1 MKNKSIKYPLTNTVL
16 DNDDIESGVKVLKSK
31 WITMGRETLK
41 FENTF
46 SKKISNRPS
55 IMVNSGSS
63 ANLLI
68 FQCLINP
75 KINKLKKDDEVLIPA
90 ICWSTSLWPIIQSG
104 LKVKF
109 VDIDSKTLN
118 LDLDDFEKKITK
130 KTKALM
136 LVHAMGNCAD
146 MEKIVRICK
155 KKKIILIEDTC
166 EALGSEYEGKQLGTF
181 GDFSSYSFF
190 YSHHIT
196 SGEGGMICAKSKKD
210 ADVIRT
216 LRSHGWQ
223 RAISKKK
230 SNSWSFINSGFN
242 LRPTDISASIGNS
255 QIKKLKN
262 IKRIRRDNFK
272 LIRNTLLADKKFSD
286 KFDIIEESPKNSIIW
301 FGVPIILKSNKKNY
315 KNRVTKKLNNFGID
329 TRPLISGNF
338 ANQTAVKL
346 YKLKITNDL
355 KNADYIDSNSF
366 FIGLH
371 NTKTS
376 MKSILYVKKALYA
389 SL

>member
-1 MKNKSIKYPLTNTVL
+1 MKNNLVNYPLTNTVL
-16 DNDDIESGVKVLKSK
+16 DNSDIKSAIRVLKSK
-31 WITMGRETLK
+31 WITMGRETSQ

-46 SKKISNRPS
+46 SKEISKNYS

-75 KINKLKKDDEVLIPA
+75 MVKKLKRNDEILIPA
-90 ICWSTSLWPIIQSG
+90 ICWSTSLWPIVQSG
-104 LKVKF
+104 LKPKF
-109 VDIDSKTLN
+109 VDIDPSTLN
-118 LDLDDFEKKITK
+118 IDINDFKKKITK

-136 LVHAMGNCAD
+136 LVHALGNCAD
-146 MEKIVRICK
+146 MNKIVQICK
-155 KKKIILIEDTC
+155 KNKIILIEDTC
-166 EALGSEYEGKQLGTF
+166 EALGSKHNGKQLGTF
-181 GDFSSYSFF
+181 GDFSSFSFF

-196 SGEGGMICAKSKKD
+196 SGEGGMLCTKSSKY
-210 ADVIRT
+210 ADIIRT

-223 RAISKKK
+223 RAISNKK
-230 SNSWSFINSGFN
+230 SSNWSFINSGYN
-242 LRPTDISASIGNS
+242 LRPTDISASIGRS

-262 IKRIRRDNFK
+262 IIKIRQTNFD
-272 LIRNTLLADKKFSD
+272 LIRNALLSNKKYSD
-286 KFDIIEESPKNSIIW
+286 KFYIVKENPKNSIVW
-301 FGVPIILKSNKKNY
+301 FGIPIILKSNDRNY

-338 ANQTAVKL
+338 ANQPAVKL
-346 YKLKITNDL
+346 YNLKINNDL
-355 KNADYIDSNSF
+355 KNADFIDKNSF

-376 MKSILYVKKALYA
+376 IKIINFIKKALYA

>member
-1 MKNKSIKYPLTNTVL
+1 MKNNSIQYPLTNTVL
-16 DNDDIESGVKVLKSK
+16 DNDDIKSGVKVLKSK
-31 WITMGRETLK
+31 WITMGRETLN

-75 KINKLKKDDEVLIPA
+75 KVKKLKKDDEVLIPA

-109 VDIDSKTLN
+109 VDIDPKTLN
-118 LDLDDFEKKITK
+118 LDLDNFEKKITK

-155 KKKIILIEDTC
+155 KKKIILIEDAC
-166 EALGSEYEGKQLGTF
+166 EALGSKYKGKQLGTF

-196 SGEGGMICAKSKKD
+196 SGEGGMVCSKSKKD

-216 LRSHGWQ
+216 LRSHGWH
-223 RAISKKK
+223 RAISNKK

-255 QIKKLKN
+255 QLKKLKK
-262 IKRIRRDNFK
+262 ISLIRQQNFK
-272 LIRNTLLADKKFSD
+272 SIRSALLDDKRYSN
-286 KFDIIEESPKNSIIW
+286 KFDIIEENINNKIVW
-301 FGVPIILKSNKKNY
+301 FGIPIILKSTEKNY
-315 KNRVTKKLNNFGID
+315 KNKVTNKLNKFGID

-338 ANQTAVKL
+338 AKQPAIKL
-346 YKLKITNDL
+346 YKLNIKSNL
-355 KNADYIDSNSF
+355 KYANFIDKNSF

-371 NTKTS
+371 NTKTNIKTVDYIKNAFYS
-376 MKSILYVKKALYA
+376 

>member
-1 MKNKSIKYPLTNTVL
+1 MKNSSINYPLTNTVL
-16 DNDDIESGVKVLKSK
+16 DNNDIKSAIKVLRSK

-41 FENTF
+41 FEDTF
-46 SKKISNRPS
+46 SRQISKNHS

-75 KINKLKKDDEVLIPA
+75 MVKRLKQNDEILIPA
-90 ICWSTSLWPIIQSG
+90 ICWSTSLWPIVQSG
-104 LKVKF
+104 LKPKF
-109 VDIDSKTLN
+109 VDIDPNTLN
-118 LDLDDFEKKITK
+118 IDINDFEKKITK

-136 LVHAMGNCAD
+136 LVHALGNCSD
-146 MEKIVRICK
+146 MNKIVKICK
-155 KKKIILIEDTC
+155 KRNIILIEDTC
-166 EALGSEYEGKQLGTF
+166 EALGSKYKGKQLGTF

-196 SGEGGMICAKSKKD
+196 SGEGGMICTKSSIY
-210 ADVIRT
+210 ADIIRT

-223 RAISKKK
+223 RAISSKK
-230 SNSWSFINSGFN
+230 SSTWSFINSGFN
-242 LRPTDISASIGNS
+242 LRPTDISASIGRS

-262 IKRIRRDNFK
+262 IIKIRQTNFN
-272 LIRNTLLADKKFSD
+272 LIRGALLSDNKYSD
-286 KFDIIEESPKNSIIW
+286 KFYIVKENPKNSIVW
-301 FGVPIILKSNKKNY
+301 FGVPIILKSNDKNY
-315 KNRVTKKLNNFGID
+315 KNRVTKKLNKYGID

-338 ANQTAVKL
+338 ANQPAVKL
-346 YKLKITNDL
+346 YNLKIKNDL
-355 KNADYIDSNSF
+355 KKADFIDKNSF

-371 NTKTS
+371 NTKTNI
-376 MKSILYVKKALYA
+376 KIINFIKKAFYA

>member
-1 MKNKSIKYPLTNTVL
+1 MKNNSIKYPLTNTVL

-46 SKKISNRPS
+46 SKKISNRSS

-75 KINKLKKDDEVLIPA
+75 KVNKLKKDDEVLIPA

-109 VDIDSKTLN
+109 VDIDLKTLN

-146 MEKIVRICK
+146 MEKIVKICK
-155 KKKIILIEDTC
+155 KKNIILIEDTC
-166 EALGSEYEGKQLGTF
+166 EALGSKYKGKQLGTF

-196 SGEGGMICAKSKKD
+196 SGEGGMVCSKSKKD

-216 LRSHGWQ
+216 LRSHGWH
-223 RAISKKK
+223 RAISNKK

-255 QIKKLKN
+255 QLKKLKK
-262 IKRIRRDNFK
+262 ISLIRQQNFK
-272 LIRNTLLADKKFSD
+272 SIRSALLNDKRYSNKFG
-286 KFDIIEESPKNSIIW
+286 IIEENINNKIVW
-301 FGVPIILKSNKKNY
+301 FGIPIILKSTDKNY
-315 KNRVTKKLNNFGID
+315 KNRVTNKLNKFGID

-338 ANQTAVKL
+338 AKQPAIKL
-346 YKLKITNDL
+346 YKLKINSNL
-355 KNADYIDSNSF
+355 KNANFIDKNSF

-371 NTKTS
+371 NTKTNIKTVDYIKNAFYS
-376 MKSILYVKKALYA
+376 

>member
-1 MKNKSIKYPLTNTVL
+1 MKNNSIKYPLTNTVL
-16 DNDDIESGVKVLKSK
+16 DNDDIEAGIKVLKSK
-31 WITMGRETLK
+31 WITMGLETLK
-41 FENTF
+41 FENNF
-46 SKKISNRPS
+46 SKKISNRSS

-75 KINKLKKDDEVLIPA
+75 KVNKLKKDDEVLIPA

-109 VDIDSKTLN
+109 IDIDPKTLN
-118 LDLDDFEKKITK
+118 LDLNEFEKKITK

-155 KKKIILIEDTC
+155 KKKIILIEDAC
-166 EALGSEYEGKQLGTF
+166 EALGSKYKGKQLGTF

-196 SGEGGMICAKSKKD
+196 SGEGGMVCSKSKKD

-216 LRSHGWQ
+216 LRSHGWH
-223 RAISKKK
+223 RAISNKK

-255 QIKKLKN
+255 QLKKLKK
-262 IKRIRRDNFK
+262 ISLIRQQNFK
-272 LIRNTLLADKKFSD
+272 SIRSALLDDKRYSN
-286 KFDIIEESPKNSIIW
+286 KFDIIEENINNKIVW
-301 FGVPIILKSNKKNY
+301 FGIPIILKSTEKNY
-315 KNRVTKKLNNFGID
+315 KNKVTNKLNKFGID

-338 ANQTAVKL
+338 AKQPAIKL
-346 YKLKITNDL
+346 YKLNIKSNL
-355 KNADYIDSNSF
+355 KYANFIDKNSF

-371 NTKTS
+371 NTKTNIKTVDYIKNAFYS
-376 MKSILYVKKALYA
+376 

>member
-1 MKNKSIKYPLTNTVL
+1 MKNNSIKYPLTNTVL
-16 DNDDIESGVKVLKSK
+16 DNDDIEAGVKVLKSK

-41 FENTF
+41 FENNF
-46 SKKISNRPS
+46 SKKISNRS
-55 IMVNSGSS
+55 STMVNSGSS

-75 KINKLKKDDEVLIPA
+75 KVNKLKKDDEVLIPA

-109 VDIDSKTLN
+109 VDIDPKTLN
-118 LDLDDFEKKITK
+118 LDLDNFEKKITK

-155 KKKIILIEDTC
+155 KKKIILIEDAC
-166 EALGSEYEGKQLGTF
+166 EALGSKYKGKQLGTF

-196 SGEGGMICAKSKKD
+196 SGEGGMVCSKSKKD

-216 LRSHGWQ
+216 LRSHGWH
-223 RAISKKK
+223 RAISNKK

-255 QIKKLKN
+255 QLKKLKK
-262 IKRIRRDNFK
+262 ISLIRQQNFK
-272 LIRNTLLADKKFSD
+272 SIRSALLDDKRYSN
-286 KFDIIEESPKNSIIW
+286 KFDIIEENINNKIVW
-301 FGVPIILKSNKKNY
+301 FGIPIILKSTEKNY
-315 KNRVTKKLNNFGID
+315 KNKVTNKLNKFGID

-338 ANQTAVKL
+338 AKQPAIKL
-346 YKLKITNDL
+346 YKLNIKSNL
-355 KNADYIDSNSF
+355 KNANFIDKNSF

-371 NTKTS
+371 NTKTNIKTVDYIKNAFYS
-376 MKSILYVKKALYA
+376 

>member
-1 MKNKSIKYPLTNTVL
+1 MRNNSIRYPLTNTVL

-46 SKKISNRPS
+46 SKKISNRSS

-75 KINKLKKDDEVLIPA
+75 KVNKLKKNDEVLIPA

-109 VDIDSKTLN
+109 VDIDPKTLN

-155 KKKIILIEDTC
+155 KKIL
-166 EALGSEYEGKQLGTF
+166 S
-181 GDFSSYSFF
+181 
-190 YSHHIT
+190 
-196 SGEGGMICAKSKKD
+196 
-210 ADVIRT
+210 
-216 LRSHGWQ
+216 
-223 RAISKKK
+223 
-230 SNSWSFINSGFN
+230 
-242 LRPTDISASIGNS
+242 
-255 QIKKLKN
+255 
-262 IKRIRRDNFK
+262 
-272 LIRNTLLADKKFSD
+272 
-286 KFDIIEESPKNSIIW
+286 
-301 FGVPIILKSNKKNY
+301 
-315 KNRVTKKLNNFGID
+315 
-329 TRPLISGNF
+329 
-338 ANQTAVKL
+338 
-346 YKLKITNDL
+346 
-355 KNADYIDSNSF
+355 
-366 FIGLH
+366 
-371 NTKTS
+371 
-376 MKSILYVKKALYA
+376 
-389 SL
+389 

>member
-1 MKNKSIKYPLTNTVL
+1 MKNNSIRYPLTNTVL
-16 DNDDIESGVKVLKSK
+16 DNDDIKSGVKVLKSK
-31 WITMGRETLK
+31 WITMGRETLN

-75 KINKLKKDDEVLIPA
+75 KVKKLKKDDEVLIPA

-109 VDIDSKTLN
+109 VDIDPKTLN
-118 LDLDDFEKKITK
+118 LDLDNFEKKITK

-155 KKKIILIEDTC
+155 KKKIILIEDAC
-166 EALGSEYEGKQLGTF
+166 EALGSKYKGKQLGTF

-196 SGEGGMICAKSKKD
+196 SGEGGMVCSKSKKD

-216 LRSHGWQ
+216 LRSHGWH
-223 RAISKKK
+223 RAISNKK

-255 QIKKLKN
+255 QLKKLKK
-262 IKRIRRDNFK
+262 ISLIRQQNFK
-272 LIRNTLLADKKFSD
+272 SIRSALLDDKRYSN
-286 KFDIIEESPKNSIIW
+286 KFDIIEENINNKIVW
-301 FGVPIILKSNKKNY
+301 FGIPIILKSTEKNY
-315 KNRVTKKLNNFGID
+315 KNKVTNKLNKFGID

-338 ANQTAVKL
+338 AKQPAIKL
-346 YKLKITNDL
+346 YKLNIKSNL
-355 KNADYIDSNSF
+355 KYANFIDKNSF

-371 NTKTS
+371 NTKTNIKTVDYIKNAFYS
-376 MKSILYVKKALYA
+376 

>member
-1 MKNKSIKYPLTNTVL
+1 MKNNSIQYPLTNTVL
-16 DNDDIESGVKVLKSK
+16 DNDDIKSGVKVLKSK
-31 WITMGRETLK
+31 WITMGRETLN

-75 KINKLKKDDEVLIPA
+75 KVKKLKKDDEVLIPA

-109 VDIDSKTLN
+109 VDIDPKTLN
-118 LDLDDFEKKITK
+118 LDLDNFEKKITK

-155 KKKIILIEDTC
+155 KKNIILIEDTC
-166 EALGSEYEGKQLGTF
+166 EALGSKYKGKQLGTF

-216 LRSHGWQ
+216 LRSHGWH
-223 RAISKKK
+223 RAISNKK
-230 SNSWSFINSGFN
+230 SYSWSFINSGFN

-262 IKRIRRDNFK
+262 IIKIRQENFK
-272 LIRNTLLADKKFSD
+272 LIRNTLLEDKNFLD
-286 KFDIIEESPKNSIIW
+286 KFDIIEGDSNNSIVW
-301 FGVPIILKSNKKNY
+301 FGIPIILKSTKKNY
-315 KNRVTKKLNNFGID
+315 KKKVTNKLNKLGID

-338 ANQTAVKL
+338 AKQPAAIKYGLAKNQKFPNTDDVYNK
-346 YKLKITNDL
+346 
-355 KNADYIDSNSF
+355 SF
-366 FIGLH
+366 FIGLP
-371 NTKTS
+371 TKHIKNNFIDKIILAFE
-376 MKSILYVKKALYA
+376 KSL
-389 SL
+389 

>member
-1 MKNKSIKYPLTNTVL
+1 MKNNSIRYPLTNTVL
-16 DNDDIESGVKVLKSK
+16 DNDDIESGIKVLKSK

-46 SKKISNRPS
+46 LKKISNRPS

-75 KINKLKKDDEVLIPA
+75 KVNKLKKDDEVLIPA

-109 VDIDSKTLN
+109 VDIDPKTLN

-155 KKKIILIEDTC
+155 KKKIILIEDAC
-166 EALGSEYEGKQLGTF
+166 EALGSKYKGKQLGTF

-196 SGEGGMICAKSKKD
+196 SGEGGMVCSKSKKD

-216 LRSHGWQ
+216 LRSHGWH
-223 RAISKKK
+223 RAISNKK

-255 QIKKLKN
+255 QLKKLKK
-262 IKRIRRDNFK
+262 ISLIRQQNFK
-272 LIRNTLLADKKFSD
+272 SIRSALLDDKRYSN
-286 KFDIIEESPKNSIIW
+286 KFDIIEENINNKIVW
-301 FGVPIILKSNKKNY
+301 FGIPIILKSTEKNY
-315 KNRVTKKLNNFGID
+315 KNKVTNKLNKFGID

-338 ANQTAVKL
+338 AKQPAIKL
-346 YKLKITNDL
+346 YKLNIKSNL
-355 KNADYIDSNSF
+355 KNANFIDKNSF

-371 NTKTS
+371 NTKTNIKTVDYIKNAFYS
-376 MKSILYVKKALYA
+376 

>member
-1 MKNKSIKYPLTNTVL
+1 MKNNSIKYPLTNTVL

-46 SKKISNRPS
+46 SKKISNRSS

-75 KINKLKKDDEVLIPA
+75 KVNKLKKNDEVLIPA

-109 VDIDSKTLN
+109 VDIDLKTLN

-146 MEKIVRICK
+146 MEKIVKICK
-155 KKKIILIEDTC
+155 KKNIILIEDTC
-166 EALGSEYEGKQLGTF
+166 EALGSKYKGKQLGTF

-196 SGEGGMICAKSKKD
+196 SGEGGMVCSKSKKD

-216 LRSHGWQ
+216 LRSHGWH
-223 RAISKKK
+223 RAISNKK

-255 QIKKLKN
+255 QLKKLKK
-262 IKRIRRDNFK
+262 ISLIRQQNFK
-272 LIRNTLLADKKFSD
+272 SIRSALLNDKRYSNKFG
-286 KFDIIEESPKNSIIW
+286 IIEENINNKIVW
-301 FGVPIILKSNKKNY
+301 FGIPIILKSTDKNN
-315 KNRVTKKLNNFGID
+315 KNRVTNKLNKFGID

-338 ANQTAVKL
+338 AKQPAIKL
-346 YKLKITNDL
+346 YKLKINSNL
-355 KNADYIDSNSF
+355 KNANFIDKNSF

-371 NTKTS
+371 NTKTNIKTVDYIKNAFYS
-376 MKSILYVKKALYA
+376 

>member
-1 MKNKSIKYPLTNTVL
+1 MKNNSIKYPLTNTVL
-16 DNDDIESGVKVLKSK
+16 DNDDIEAGVKVLKSK
-31 WITMGRETLK
+31 WITMGLETLK
-41 FENTF
+41 FENNF
-46 SKKISNRPS
+46 SKKISNRS
-55 IMVNSGSS
+55 STMVNSGSS

-75 KINKLKKDDEVLIPA
+75 KVNKLKKDDEVLIPA

-109 VDIDSKTLN
+109 IDIDPKTLN
-118 LDLDDFEKKITK
+118 LDLNEFEKKITK

-166 EALGSEYEGKQLGTF
+166 EALGSKYKGKQLGTF

-196 SGEGGMICAKSKKD
+196 SGEGGMVCSKSKKD

-216 LRSHGWQ
+216 LRSHGWH
-223 RAISKKK
+223 RAISNKK

-255 QIKKLKN
+255 QLKKLKK
-262 IKRIRRDNFK
+262 ISLIRQQNFK
-272 LIRNTLLADKKFSD
+272 SIRSALLDDKRYSN
-286 KFDIIEESPKNSIIW
+286 KFDIIEENINNKIVW
-301 FGVPIILKSNKKNY
+301 FGIPIILKSTEKNY
-315 KNRVTKKLNNFGID
+315 KNKVTNKLNKFGID

-338 ANQTAVKL
+338 AKQPAIKL
-346 YKLKITNDL
+346 YKLNIKSNL
-355 KNADYIDSNSF
+355 KNANFIDKNSF

-371 NTKTS
+371 NTKTNIKTVDYIKNAFYS
-376 MKSILYVKKALYA
+376 AL
-389 SL
+389 